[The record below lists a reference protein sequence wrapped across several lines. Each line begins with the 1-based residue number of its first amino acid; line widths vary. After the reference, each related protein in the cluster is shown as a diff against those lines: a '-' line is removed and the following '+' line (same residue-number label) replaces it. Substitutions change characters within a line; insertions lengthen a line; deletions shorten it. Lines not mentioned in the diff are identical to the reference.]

1 MHMTTIRM
9 VDPGRVTGKTR
20 DVFDAVLRREAKVF
34 GATAVSNIWRC
45 QGHVADYL
53 EANWE
58 RSRVLMQRGRF
69 TPSSASWSP
78 PPSRWPMPA
87 RTESTPTWPP

>member
-1 MHMTTIRM
+1 MATIRM

-58 RSRVLMQRGRF
+58 RSRALMQRGRF
-69 TPSSASWSP
+69 TPLQRELVATAVSVAN
-78 PPSRWPMPA
+78 A
-87 RTESTPTWPP
+87 CTY